1 MLGVLFLIHSA
12 SALELTHFFWR
23 ADAEEIKLTF
33 KFSGK
38 TNWSDVSPDP
48 FHIVLQVEGAVNA
61 LSYAERA
68 MGVGPL
74 RRIIFKPHQE
84 GLKIW
89 LELTEK
95 VAYEVYEE
103 AGGRLVSVLLKGP
116 FQGAP
121 QKKNLLSFDF
131 RDADLRDVLLAL
143 AKAEGVNMVIDDS
156 VEGKISVSFEGL
168 TFDQA
173 LSYIL
178 GMKGL
183 AQIRFGNN
191 VIVGD
196 REVLEE
202 NFGLLE
208 VRRYSLRFA
217 NPEDVKNAL
226 SLVIPDPER
235 IQVDLASKSL
245 LIKGRAPEFAEVE
258 KILAEMDRPLETR
271 VFTLS
276 NNLYQDEAE
285 FSKFKSLLQIIIP
298 DEERVEYDFAQ
309 KSIIVKG
316 TKEEL
321 EAVGELL
328 ENLDRKRPQIMIDAK
343 LVEINRDKIKDL
355 GVSWKVGGEEGQ
367 ISFGE
372 IALGGTMERQ
382 DLVEATIKALET
394 KNLARLVGN
403 PRILTL
409 SGKEARIE
417 VTDTIPY
424 LETSVDAEGNK
435 SYTVVKETVGVK
447 LTVTPLLA
455 SDGKVLVQVK
465 PEVSTGQLTEVK
477 AEGLS
482 WTVPQTSEKVA
493 ETTARLRP
501 GETLVIGGLIRSE
514 DIEKITRIP
523 LLSDIPLLGE
533 FFTLRNTTHKETEL
547 VVFLTPHIIDY

>member
-1 MLGVLFLIHSA
+1 
-12 SALELTHFFWR
+12 
-23 ADAEEIKLTF
+23 LTF
-33 KFSGK
+33 KFSGRAS
-38 TNWSDVSPDP
+38 WSDVSPDS
-48 FHIVLQVEGAVNA
+48 FHIVLDVEGAVNA
-61 LSYAERA
+61 LSYAERT

-74 RRIIFKPHQE
+74 RKVILKPYQE

-89 LELTEK
+89 LELTGK
-95 VAYEVYEE
+95 VEYEVYGE
-103 AGGRLVSVLLKGP
+103 AGNRLLSVLLKGP
-116 FQGAP
+116 FGDVSQR
-121 QKKNLLSFDF
+121 KNLLSFDF

-143 AKAEGVNMVIDDS
+143 AKAEGVNILVDDS

-173 LSYIL
+173 LNYIL
-178 GMKGL
+178 KMKGL

-191 VIVGD
+191 IIVGS
-196 REVLEE
+196 REVLEK

-217 NPEDVKNAL
+217 NPEEVKQAL
-226 SLVIPDPER
+226 SLVIPDTER
-235 IQVDLASKSL
+235 IQVDLTSKSL
-245 LIKGRAPEFAEVE
+245 LVKGRAAEFAEVE
-258 KILAEMDRPLETR
+258 KIIQEIDHPLETR
-271 VFTLS
+271 VFRLS

-285 FSKFKSLLQIIIP
+285 FGKFKSLLGIIIP
-298 DEERVEYDFAQ
+298 DEQRIEYDFAQ
-309 KSIIVKG
+309 MSIIVKG
-316 TKEEL
+316 TEEEL
-321 EAVGELL
+321 KAVGELL

-367 ISFGE
+367 ITFGE
-372 IALGGTMERQ
+372 MALGGTLERQ

-394 KNLARLVGN
+394 RNLARLVGN

-435 SYTVVKETVGVK
+435 SYSVVKETVGVK
-447 LTVTPLLA
+447 LTVTPLLT
-455 SDGKVLVQVK
+455 SDGKVLVHVK